1 MTWVRDTNLSIR
13 ENIVQHLLDRYRAME
28 EGVDG
33 YTQTW
38 VNVLREPI
46 TKPESLVGPTLA
58 LIEGSERNEAEV
70 GATRCTLTLYTE
82 FWLPLK
88 VGANAF
94 AELNRLMSDV
104 QRCMRS
110 DIYCGGTPSGL
121 TLNIVKVG
129 DDLDVQASSS
139 VVGGIVIWEVQ
150 YRHASDDPR
159 KKRGE

>member
-1 MTWVRDTNLSIR
+1 MTWTRDTTLSIR
-13 ENIVQHLLDRYRAME
+13 ENIMQHLLDRFSSVE

-38 VNVLREPI
+38 AAVLRSPI
-46 TKPESLVGPTLA
+46 TKPEALTGPTLC
-58 LIEGSERNEAEV
+58 LIEGQERNEAEIHS
-70 GATRCTLTLYTE
+70 TRCSLTLYTE
-82 FWLPLK
+82 FWMPLP
-88 VGANAF
+88 VGANPYS
-94 AELNRLMSDV
+94 ELNRLMADV

-121 TLNIVKVG
+121 TLNIVKTG

-150 YRHASDDPR
+150 YRHAVDDPR